1 MAHSVTCCRIEHC
14 PRPAGRRSPSP
25 GEAAP
30 GFTLI
35 ELLVVLAIAS
45 VLMLIGAPALLNV
58 AARYKVHSSAQQ
70 FQMLGRQARYESI
83 KMNQPV
89 TVVADTNRKAFYV
102 VSGAINGMP
111 PWSFPDGPGD
121 IPGSQLVAVW
131 PVPHGVT
138 FSLTPPPACTPGTFC
153 QALQFA
159 ADGSGAGQTVTFSTP
174 NQPSYKVV
182 LTAPLTGKLAIQ

>member
-1 MAHSVTCCRIEHC
+1 MAHSVTSCRNGFC
-14 PRPAGRRSPSP
+14 RRPAGRRSRHP
-25 GEAAP
+25 GVAGS

-70 FQMLGRQARYESI
+70 FEMIGRQARYEAI
-83 KMNQPV
+83 KQNLPV
-89 TVVADTNRKAFYV
+89 SVVADTNRNAFYV
-102 VSGAINGMP
+102 VSGSVKGMP

-121 IPGSQLVAVW
+121 VPAGQLVAVW

-138 FSLTPPPACTPGTFC
+138 FSLTAPPACTPGAFC
-153 QALQFA
+153 QPLQFA
-159 ADGSGAGQTVTFSTP
+159 ADGSGTGQTVTFSTP

-182 LTAPLTGKLAIQ
+182 LVAPLTGKLAIQ